1 MAKIVIS
8 RIQNRRGLKADLPS
22 PLRPGEIGLATDSN
36 EVYIGLDPD
45 YDTTGLKHNVAT
57 VNNVLS
63 GVTYANNFINNNF
76 IRFTLPSKKLG
87 SSEFDG
93 VTDSFTFDCNDSAGH
108 LYAGPVFR
116 TEITNSTNTAIIQ
129 NQTTNVGFT
138 ATDVIVM
145 KNGELLT
152 GSSVTNKQNL
162 SSNEYRIESSTNQ
175 TGVQKIEFG
184 QTPASSDTI
193 TLNFY
198 GNVAVRHLLE
208 STSNIGASGKK
219 GFNEEY
225 SVPTHRQI
233 SSDQVVFD
241 SVNSTGWIALN
252 SNIHL
257 SPFVESSAN
266 IVLGTP
272 LGSTDNIIVKET
284 ANVNNNATISLNGLS
299 TVTTII
305 NAVNSANTFIK
316 AYEVPNNS
324 SRIYLSSDTGLDI
337 TFDNIPGNLQMS
349 GGTIS
354 KADNS
359 IKGQLEKYLDDLV
372 GSNTINIVNDVQYAS
387 HYARDPSSANTS
399 VYSPSINTDTKEIT
413 FLGKREAQNFVDL
426 ANKLYYE
433 TTSSEIQGLM
443 DLNTNLKLLTGL
455 ASVQSATLFS
465 QPLQTSILNGGPTTN
480 ADLTFDST
488 INDVVVV
495 EYSLKYVSG
504 STYYRKTGQLF
515 ITADSTNSVASL
527 DDQGVEISNGIT
539 GGVTFSCAFSGSNI
553 VTSTTNATG
562 QTVNM
567 KFIVR
572 KWLG

>member
-1 MAKIVIS
+1 VAKIVIS

-76 IRFTLPSKKLG
+76 IRFTIPSKKLG

-116 TEITNSTNTAIIQ
+116 TAITNSTNTTIIQ
-129 NQTTNVGFT
+129 NQTTNTGFT
-138 ATDVIVM
+138 ATDVVVM
-145 KNGELLT
+145 KNGEMLT
-152 GSSVTNKQNL
+152 SSAVTNKQDL

-219 GFNEEY
+219 GFYEEY
-225 SVPTHRQI
+225 SVPTHRQV
-233 SSDQVVFD
+233 STDQIVFD

-257 SPFVESSAN
+257 SPYVESTAN
-266 IVLGTP
+266 ISLGSP
-272 LGSTDNIIVKET
+272 LGGSDNIIVKET

-299 TVTTII
+299 TVTSIVS
-305 NAVNSANTFIK
+305 AVNSANTFIK

-324 SRIYLSSDTGLDI
+324 NRIYLSSDTGLDI

-349 GGTIS
+349 GGTVS

-372 GSNTINIVNDVQYAS
+372 GSNTVNVVNDVQYAGY
-387 HYARDPSSANTS
+387 YARNPASANTS

-443 DLNTNLKLLTGL
+443 DPNTNLKLLTGL

-527 DDQGVEISNGIT
+527 DDQGVEISNGIS
-539 GGVTFSCAFSGSNI
+539 GGVTFSVAFSGSNI

>member
-76 IRFTLPSKKLG
+76 IRFTIPSKKLG
-87 SSEFDG
+87 LTEFDG

-116 TEITNSTNTAIIQ
+116 TAITNSTNTTIIQ
-129 NQTTNVGFT
+129 NQTTNTGFT
-138 ATDVIVM
+138 ATDVVVM
-145 KNGELLT
+145 KNGEMLT
-152 GSSVTNKQNL
+152 SSAVTNKQDL

-219 GFNEEY
+219 GFYEEY
-225 SVPTHRQI
+225 SVPTHRQV
-233 SSDQVVFD
+233 STDQIVFD

-257 SPFVESSAN
+257 SPYVESTAN
-266 IVLGTP
+266 ISLGSP
-272 LGSTDNIIVKET
+272 LGGSDNIIVKET

-299 TVTTII
+299 TVTSIVS
-305 NAVNSANTFIK
+305 AVNSANTFIK

-324 SRIYLSSDTGLDI
+324 NRIYLSSDTGLDI

-349 GGTIS
+349 GGTVS

-372 GSNTINIVNDVQYAS
+372 GSNTVNVVNDVQYAGY
-387 HYARDPSSANTS
+387 YARNPASANTS

-527 DDQGVEISNGIT
+527 DDLGVEISNGIS
-539 GGVTFSCAFSGSNI
+539 GGVTFSVAFSGSNI

>member
-76 IRFTLPSKKLG
+76 IRFTIPSKKLG
-87 SSEFDG
+87 STEFDG

-116 TEITNSTNTAIIQ
+116 TAITNSTNTTIIQ
-129 NQTTNVGFT
+129 NQTTNTGFT
-138 ATDVIVM
+138 ATDVVVM
-145 KNGELLT
+145 KNGEMLT
-152 GSSVTNKQNL
+152 SSAVTNKQDL

-219 GFNEEY
+219 GFYEEY
-225 SVPTHRQI
+225 SVPTHRQV
-233 SSDQVVFD
+233 STDQIVFD

-257 SPFVESSAN
+257 SPYVESTAN
-266 IVLGTP
+266 ISLGSP
-272 LGSTDNIIVKET
+272 LGGSDNIIVKET

-299 TVTTII
+299 TVTSIVS
-305 NAVNSANTFIK
+305 AVNSANTFIK

-324 SRIYLSSDTGLDI
+324 NRIYLSSDTGLDI

-349 GGTIS
+349 GGTVS

-372 GSNTINIVNDVQYAS
+372 GSNTVNVVNDVQYAGY
-387 HYARDPSSANTS
+387 YARNPASANTS

-527 DDQGVEISNGIT
+527 DDQGVEISNGIS
-539 GGVTFSCAFSGSNI
+539 GGVTFSVAFSGSNI

>member
-93 VTDSFTFDCNDSAGH
+93 VTDSFTFDCNDGAGH

-116 TEITNSTNTAIIQ
+116 TAITNSTNTTIIQ
-129 NQTTNVGFT
+129 NQTTNAGFT
-138 ATDVIVM
+138 ASDVVVM

-152 GSSVTNKQNL
+152 GSSVTNKQDL

-225 SVPTHRQI
+225 NVPTHRRVP
-233 SSDQVVFD
+233 SDQVVFD

-257 SPFVESSAN
+257 TPYVESSAN

-272 LGSTDNIIVKET
+272 LGGSDNIVVKET
-284 ANVNNNATISLNGLS
+284 ANVNNNATVSLNGLS
-299 TVTTII
+299 TVTAIV
-305 NAVNSANTFIK
+305 NAVNNANTFIK

-324 SRIYLSSDTGLDI
+324 NRIYLASDTGLDV
-337 TFDNIPGNLQMS
+337 TFDSIPGNLQMS
-349 GGTIS
+349 GGTVS

-372 GSNTINIVNDVQYAS
+372 GSNTVNIVNDVQYAG
-387 HYARDPSSANTS
+387 HYARNPSSANTS
-399 VYSPSINTDTKEIT
+399 VYAPSINTDTKEIT
-413 FLGKREAQNFVDL
+413 FLGKRETQNFVDL

-527 DDQGVEISNGIT
+527 DDQGVELSNGIS
-539 GGVTFSCAFSGSNI
+539 GGVTFTCAFSGSNI

>member
-1 MAKIVIS
+1 VAKIVIS

-76 IRFTLPSKKLG
+76 IRFTIPSKKLG

-116 TEITNSTNTAIIQ
+116 TAITNSTNTTIIQ
-129 NQTTNVGFT
+129 NQTTNTGFT
-138 ATDVIVM
+138 ATDVVVM
-145 KNGELLT
+145 KNGEMLT
-152 GSSVTNKQNL
+152 GSAVTNKQDL

-219 GFNEEY
+219 GFYEEY
-225 SVPTHRQI
+225 SVPTHRQV
-233 SSDQVVFD
+233 STDQIVFD

-257 SPFVESSAN
+257 SPYVESTAN
-266 IVLGTP
+266 ISLGSP
-272 LGSTDNIIVKET
+272 LGGSDNIIVKET

-299 TVTTII
+299 TVTSIVS
-305 NAVNSANTFIK
+305 AVNSANTFIK

-324 SRIYLSSDTGLDI
+324 NRIYLSSDTGLDI

-349 GGTIS
+349 GGTVS

-372 GSNTINIVNDVQYAS
+372 GSNTVNVVNDVQYAGY
-387 HYARDPSSANTS
+387 YARNPASANTS

-527 DDQGVEISNGIT
+527 DDQGVEISNGIS
-539 GGVTFSCAFSGSNI
+539 GGVTFSVAFSGSNI

>member
-76 IRFTLPSKKLG
+76 IRFTIPSKKLG

-116 TEITNSTNTAIIQ
+116 TAITNSTNTTIIQ
-129 NQTTNVGFT
+129 NQTTNTGFT
-138 ATDVIVM
+138 ATDVVVM
-145 KNGELLT
+145 KNGEMLT
-152 GSSVTNKQNL
+152 GSAVTNKQDL

-219 GFNEEY
+219 GFYEEY
-225 SVPTHRQI
+225 SVPTHRQV
-233 SSDQVVFD
+233 STDQIVFD

-257 SPFVESSAN
+257 SPYVESTAN
-266 IVLGTP
+266 ISLGSP
-272 LGSTDNIIVKET
+272 LGGSDNIIVKET

-299 TVTTII
+299 TVTSIVS
-305 NAVNSANTFIK
+305 AVNSANTFIK

-324 SRIYLSSDTGLDI
+324 NRIYLSSDTGLDI

-349 GGTIS
+349 GGTVS

-372 GSNTINIVNDVQYAS
+372 GSNTVNVVNDVQYAGY
-387 HYARDPSSANTS
+387 YARNPASANTS

-527 DDQGVEISNGIT
+527 DDQGVEISNGIS
-539 GGVTFSCAFSGSNI
+539 GGVTFSVAFSGSNI

>member
-116 TEITNSTNTAIIQ
+116 TEITNSTNTTIIQ
-129 NQTTNVGFT
+129 NQTTNAGFT

-152 GSSVTNKQNL
+152 GSSATNKQNL

-219 GFNEEY
+219 GFYEEY

-257 SPFVESSAN
+257 SPFKESTAN
-266 IVLGTP
+266 IVLGSP
-272 LGSTDNIIVKET
+272 LGVTDIIDVRET
-284 ANVNNNATISLNGLS
+284 ANASNFSNISLNGLS
-299 TVTTII
+299 TVTAII

-324 SRIYLSSDTGLDI
+324 NKIYLSSDTGLDL
-337 TFDNIPGNLQMS
+337 TFDSIPANLQMS
-349 GGTIS
+349 GGTVT

-372 GSNTINIVNDVQYAS
+372 GANTVNIVNDVQYAS

-399 VYSPSINTDTKEIT
+399 VYTPSINTDTKEIT

-426 ANKLYYE
+426 ANKIYYE
-433 TTSSEIQGLM
+433 TTSSEIQGLV

-465 QPLQTSILNGGPTTN
+465 QPLQTNIATGSNTN

-504 STYYRKTGQLF
+504 SNYYRKTGQLF

-527 DDQGVEISNGIT
+527 DDQGVEISNGVS

-553 VTSTTNATG
+553 VTTTANATG

>member
-116 TEITNSTNTAIIQ
+116 TEITNSTNTTIIQ
-129 NQTTNVGFT
+129 NQTTNAGFT

-152 GSSVTNKQNL
+152 GSSATNKQNL

-219 GFNEEY
+219 GFYEEY

-257 SPFVESSAN
+257 SPFKESTAN
-266 IVLGTP
+266 IVLGSP
-272 LGSTDNIIVKET
+272 LGVTDIIDVRET
-284 ANVNNNATISLNGLS
+284 ANASNFSNISLNGLS
-299 TVTTII
+299 TVTAII

-324 SRIYLSSDTGLDI
+324 NKIYLSSDTGLDL
-337 TFDNIPGNLQMS
+337 TFDSIPANLQMS
-349 GGTIS
+349 GGTVT

-372 GSNTINIVNDVQYAS
+372 GANTVNIVNDVQYAS

-399 VYSPSINTDTKEIT
+399 VYTPSINTDTKEIT

-426 ANKLYYE
+426 ANKIYYE
-433 TTSSEIQGLM
+433 TTSSEIQGLV

-465 QPLQTSILNGGPTTN
+465 QPLQTNIATGSNTN

-504 STYYRKTGQLF
+504 SNYYRKTGQLF

-527 DDQGVEISNGIT
+527 DDQGVEISNGVS
-539 GGVTFSCAFSGSNI
+539 GGVTFSCAFSGSKI
-553 VTSTTNATG
+553 VTTTANATG

>member
-76 IRFTLPSKKLG
+76 IRFTIPSKKLG
-87 SSEFDG
+87 STEFDG

-116 TEITNSTNTAIIQ
+116 TAITNSTNTTIIQ
-129 NQTTNVGFT
+129 NQTTNTGFT
-138 ATDVIVM
+138 ATDVVVM
-145 KNGELLT
+145 KNGEMLT
-152 GSSVTNKQNL
+152 SSAVTNKQDL

-208 STSNIGASGKK
+208 STSNIGASCKK
-219 GFNEEY
+219 GFYEEY
-225 SVPTHRQI
+225 SVPTHRQV
-233 SSDQVVFD
+233 STDQIVFD

-257 SPFVESSAN
+257 SPYVESTAN
-266 IVLGTP
+266 ISLGSP
-272 LGSTDNIIVKET
+272 LGGSDNIIVKET

-299 TVTTII
+299 TVTSIVS
-305 NAVNSANTFIK
+305 AVNSANTFIK

-324 SRIYLSSDTGLDI
+324 NRIYLSSDTGLDI

-349 GGTIS
+349 GGTVS

-372 GSNTINIVNDVQYAS
+372 GSNTVNVVNDVQYAGY
-387 HYARDPSSANTS
+387 YARNPASANTS

-527 DDQGVEISNGIT
+527 DDQGVEISNGIS
-539 GGVTFSCAFSGSNI
+539 GGVTFSVAFSGSNI

>member
-1 MAKIVIS
+1 VAKIVIS

-116 TEITNSTNTAIIQ
+116 TAITNSTNTAIIQ
-129 NQTTNVGFT
+129 NQTTNAGFT
-138 ATDVIVM
+138 ATDVVVM
-145 KNGELLT
+145 KNGELLEA
-152 GSSVTNKQNL
+152 SSVTNK
-162 SSNEYRIESSTNQ
+162 SSLNSNQYRIESSTNQ

-208 STSNIGASGKK
+208 STSNIGASGSK
-219 GFNEEY
+219 GFYEEY
-225 SVPTHRQI
+225 NIPTHRQI
-233 SSDQVVFD
+233 SSDQVVYD

-257 SPFVESSAN
+257 SPFVESSGN
-266 IVLGTP
+266 ISITTP
-272 LGSTDNIIVKET
+272 LGVSDTIDVRET
-284 ANVNNNATISLNGLS
+284 ANANNNANISLNGLS
-299 TVTTII
+299 NVTAII
-305 NAVNSANTFIK
+305 NAVNSSNTFIK
-316 AYEVPNNS
+316 AYEVPTNS
-324 SRIYLSSDTGLDI
+324 NRIYLSSDTGLDV
-337 TFDNIPGNLQMS
+337 TFDNIPANLQMS
-349 GGTIS
+349 GGSVT

-372 GSNTINIVNDVQYAS
+372 GSNTVNIVNDIQYAS
-387 HYARDPSSANTS
+387 HYARDPASANTN

-455 ASVQSATLFS
+455 SSTSSATLFS
-465 QPLQTSILNGGPTTN
+465 QPLQTSVPNGGPTTN

-504 STYYRKTGQLF
+504 ATYYRKTGQLF
-515 ITADSTNSVASL
+515 ITADSTNSVASI
-527 DDQGVEISNGIT
+527 DDQGVEISNGIS
-539 GGVTFSCAFSGSNI
+539 GGVTFSVAFSGSNI

>member
-116 TEITNSTNTAIIQ
+116 TAITNSTNTTIIQ
-129 NQTTNVGFT
+129 NQTTNTGFT
-138 ATDVIVM
+138 ATDVVVM
-145 KNGELLT
+145 KNGEMLT
-152 GSSVTNKQNL
+152 GSSVTNKQDL

-219 GFNEEY
+219 GFYEEY

-233 SSDQVVFD
+233 STDQIVFD

-257 SPFVESSAN
+257 SPYVESTAN
-266 IVLGTP
+266 ISLGSP
-272 LGSTDNIIVKET
+272 LGGSDNIIVKET

-299 TVTTII
+299 TVTSIVS
-305 NAVNSANTFIK
+305 AVNGANTFIK

-324 SRIYLSSDTGLDI
+324 NRIYLSSDTGLDI

-349 GGTIS
+349 GGTVS

-372 GSNTINIVNDVQYAS
+372 GSNTVNVVNDVQYAGY
-387 HYARDPSSANTS
+387 YARNPASANTS

-465 QPLQTSILNGGPTTN
+465 QPLQTSIINGGPTTN

-527 DDQGVEISNGIT
+527 DDQGVEISNGIS
-539 GGVTFSCAFSGSNI
+539 GGVTFSVAFSGSNI

>member
-1 MAKIVIS
+1 VAKIVIS

-76 IRFTLPSKKLG
+76 IRFTIPSKKLG

-116 TEITNSTNTAIIQ
+116 TAITNSTNTTIIQ
-129 NQTTNVGFT
+129 NQTTNTGFT
-138 ATDVIVM
+138 ATDVVVM
-145 KNGELLT
+145 KNGEMLT
-152 GSSVTNKQNL
+152 SSAVTNKQDL

-219 GFNEEY
+219 GFYEEY
-225 SVPTHRQI
+225 SVPTHRQV
-233 SSDQVVFD
+233 STDQIVFD

-257 SPFVESSAN
+257 SPYVESTAN
-266 IVLGTP
+266 ISLGSP
-272 LGSTDNIIVKET
+272 LGGSDNIIVKET

-299 TVTTII
+299 TVTSIVS
-305 NAVNSANTFIK
+305 AVNSANTFIK

-324 SRIYLSSDTGLDI
+324 NRIYLSSDTGLDI

-349 GGTIS
+349 GGTVS

-372 GSNTINIVNDVQYAS
+372 GSNTVNVVNDVQYAGY
-387 HYARDPSSANTS
+387 YARNPASANTS

-527 DDQGVEISNGIT
+527 DDQGVEISNGIS
-539 GGVTFSCAFSGSNI
+539 GGVTFSVAFSGSNI

>member
-76 IRFTLPSKKLG
+76 IRFTLPSRKLG

-116 TEITNSTNTAIIQ
+116 TEITGSTNTSIIQ
-129 NQTTNVGFT
+129 NQTTNAGFT
-138 ATDVIVM
+138 ATDVVVM

-152 GSSVTNKQNL
+152 GSSVTNKQDL
-162 SSNEYRIESSTNQ
+162 SSTEFRIESSTNQ

-219 GFNEEY
+219 GFNEEF

-257 SPFVESSAN
+257 SPYVESSAN

-272 LGSTDNIIVKET
+272 LGSSDNIVVKET

-299 TVTTII
+299 TVTTIV

-324 SRIYLSSDTGLDI
+324 NRIYLSSDTGLDV
-337 TFDNIPGNLQMS
+337 TFDAIPGNLQMT
-349 GGTIS
+349 GGTVS

-372 GSNTINIVNDVQYAS
+372 GSDTVNIVNDVQYAS
-387 HYARDPSSANTS
+387 HYARDPSSSNTS
-399 VYSPSINTDTKEIT
+399 VYAPSINTDTKEIT

-495 EYSLKYVSG
+495 EYSLKYVNST
-504 STYYRKTGQLF
+504 TYYRKTGQLF

-527 DDQGVEISNGIT
+527 DDQGVEISNGIS

>member
-116 TEITNSTNTAIIQ
+116 TAITNSTNTTIIQ
-129 NQTTNVGFT
+129 NQTTNAGFT
-138 ATDVIVM
+138 ATDVVVM
-145 KNGELLT
+145 KNGEMLT
-152 GSSVTNKQNL
+152 GSAVTNKQDL

-219 GFNEEY
+219 GFYEEY
-225 SVPTHRQI
+225 SVPTHRQV
-233 SSDQVVFD
+233 STDQIVFD

-257 SPFVESSAN
+257 SPYVESTAN
-266 IVLGTP
+266 ISLGSP
-272 LGSTDNIIVKET
+272 LGGSDNIIVKET

-299 TVTTII
+299 TVTSIVS
-305 NAVNSANTFIK
+305 AVNSANTFIK

-324 SRIYLSSDTGLDI
+324 NRIYLSSDTGLDI

-349 GGTIS
+349 GGTVS

-372 GSNTINIVNDVQYAS
+372 GSNTVNVVNDVQYAGY
-387 HYARDPSSANTS
+387 YARNPASANTS

-465 QPLQTSILNGGPTTN
+465 QPLQTSVINGGPTTN

-527 DDQGVEISNGIT
+527 DDQGVEISNGIS
-539 GGVTFSCAFSGSNI
+539 GGVTFSVAFSGSNI